1 MKKITLL
8 PEAEQD
14 ALRSLKEYYQS
25 EREEELSDFQARGI
39 LEFFLSDL
47 GCYVYNQAL
56 ADAHALMADRIE
68 DLYGLTKY
76 PERQK

>member
-1 MKKITLL
+1 MKKIALL

-14 ALRSLKEYYQS
+14 ALRSLKEFFLS
-25 EREEELSDFQARGI
+25 EREEELSDFQAKN
-39 LEFFLSDL
+39 LLDFFLSDL

-56 ADAHALMADRIE
+56 ADAHALMSGQIE